1 MSVAA
6 SAARA
11 ARTRSVYAPF
21 VAGRFLRTRRQGF
34 VSLIGL
40 LSALGFM
47 VGVASLIVA
56 LALITGFQEA
66 MISRI
71 LAANAQLLV
80 FPAPGRGAIE
90 NAGQVITELKAVPGV
105 VDAAPVVSTKGLIM
119 AAGRRLRWV
128 TINGIDPGP
137 GLRVTDMEQTMVEG
151 SFHDLGSEAEDL
163 RPPLILGEELALEL
177 GVLRGDPV
185 TLLVPRPKLTPWGVS
200 LRQSVFRVAGFF
212 RTDYF
217 EYDSGWAFI
226 SLHQAQRI
234 LGMGED
240 VSWIAARVEDLGRLE
255 EIEARAQERLGE
267 GFRVD
272 DILRHNRAL
281 FSAMKLEKLLM
292 FFAVGLIVLVAALGV
307 ISTLVLT
314 VIQKVREI
322 GVLAAMGATPGG
334 VLRIFILQGLSTG
347 LVGTLAGAVLGVGA
361 CWVIDRFKLI
371 PLDPDVYY
379 LSYVALSVRPQDV
392 AIVVFVS
399 VLVALLSTLYPA
411 WRAASLDPVE
421 ALRGE

>member
-1 MSVAA
+1 
-6 SAARA
+6 
-11 ARTRSVYAPF
+11 
-21 VAGRFLRTRRQGF
+21 
-34 VSLIGL
+34 
-40 LSALGFM
+40 M

-56 LALITGFQEA
+56 LALITGFQDA

-80 FPAPGRGAIE
+80 FPARGQATIA
-90 NAGQVITELKAVPGV
+90 NADQVIAELEQVPGML
-105 VDAAPVVSTKGLIM
+105 DAAPVVSTKGLIM

-137 GLRVTDMEQTMVEG
+137 GLRVTEMEQAMVEG
-151 SFHDLGSEAEDL
+151 SFHDLAREAEDL
-163 RPPLILGEELALEL
+163 RPPLIVGEELALEL
-177 GVLRGDPV
+177 GVLPGDQV

-212 RTDYF
+212 RTDY
-217 EYDSGWAFI
+217 YDYDTGWAFI

-234 LGMGED
+234 LGMGQD
-240 VSWIAARVEDLGRLE
+240 VSWIAGRVEDLGRLE
-255 EIEARAQERLGE
+255 QVEERAQARLGE
-267 GFRVD
+267 NFRVD

-307 ISTLVLT
+307 ISTLILT
-314 VIQKVREI
+314 VVQKVREI

-347 LVGTLAGAVLGVGA
+347 LVGTAAGAILGVA
-361 CWVIDRFKLI
+361 TCWVVDRFELI

-379 LSYVALSVRPQDV
+379 LSHVALSVRPWDV
-392 AIVVFVS
+392 VMVVTVS
-399 VLVALLSTLYPA
+399 VVVALLSTLYPA